1 MRRGRGW
8 CGRMHGSP
16 DNRLVSFNLIRGWKI
31 ARHRGTKGV
40 SGPFSRSTI
49 EPFDGWEVVQSLG
62 GAESK
67 G

>member
-1 MRRGRGW
+1 
-8 CGRMHGSP
+8 MHGSP

-31 ARHRGTKGV
+31 ARHPGTKGV

-49 EPFDGWEVVQSLG
+49 EPFDGWEVAQSLG